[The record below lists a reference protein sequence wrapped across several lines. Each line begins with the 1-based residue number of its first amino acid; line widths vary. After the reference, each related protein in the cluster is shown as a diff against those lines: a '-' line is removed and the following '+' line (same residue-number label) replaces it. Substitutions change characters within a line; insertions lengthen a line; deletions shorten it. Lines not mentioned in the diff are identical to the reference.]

1 MVTIMKIHFL
11 LALHPKLQ
19 EEGFPINYIPC
30 LLTSLGLLVVLDDF
44 MLYLLVGN
52 TQERIMS
59 CSFLELFEQV
69 PSLSVIS
76 LEVHKHATI
85 GVGYTQSICKYFK

>member
-1 MVTIMKIHFL
+1 MVTIFCISL
-11 LALHPKLQ
+11 STLHPKLQ

-52 TQERIMS
+52 
-59 CSFLELFEQV
+59 
-69 PSLSVIS
+69 IS

-85 GVGYTQSICKYFK
+85 GMGYTQSICKYFK